1 MFLKACLNG
10 KRSRAEHAAI
20 PISADAVAADAA
32 ACVAAGADAVH
43 VHPRGPDGA
52 ETLDP
57 RWIGEAVAAIRA
69 ACPGIGVGVSTGA
82 WIAADPAERLAA
94 IAAWDELPDFVSVNL
109 GEAGVTELC
118 DLLARRDIEIEAGVW
133 DEADVAVLGRLGLA
147 HEVLRIML
155 EPGEAGGP
163 VKPRAIGIV
172 RALDELGATAPR
184 LLHSDG
190 DATWPAFGLAVELGY
205 ASRIGFEDTLY
216 LPDLERAPDNA
227 SLVREARR
235 RAGGRG

>member
-10 KRSRAEHAAI
+10 KRSRAQHAAI
-20 PISADAVAADAA
+20 PLSAAELAADAA
-32 ACVAAGADAVH
+32 ACVAAGADAIH
-43 VHPRGPDGA
+43 VHPRGPDGV

-69 ACPGIGVGVSTGA
+69 ACPGTGVGVSTGA
-82 WIAADPAERLAA
+82 WIVAGPAERLAA
-94 IAAWDELPDFVSVNL
+94 VAAWEELPDFVSVNL
-109 GEAGVTELC
+109 GEAGLGELC
-118 DLLARRDIEIEAGVW
+118 DLLAGRDIGIEAGVW

-147 HEVLRIML
+147 HEALRIML

-163 VKPRAIGIV
+163 VKPRATAIV

-184 LLHSDG
+184 LLHSND
-190 DATWPAFGLAVELGY
+190 DATWPALDLAAELGY

-227 SLVREARR
+227 ALVSEARR
-235 RAGGRG
+235 RIGSRG